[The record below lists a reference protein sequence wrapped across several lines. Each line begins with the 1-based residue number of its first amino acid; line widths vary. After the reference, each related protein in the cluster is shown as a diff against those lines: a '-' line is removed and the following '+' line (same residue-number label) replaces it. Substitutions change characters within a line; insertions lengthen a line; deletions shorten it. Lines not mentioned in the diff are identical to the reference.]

1 MSRSLI
7 SCINCLIFQQEEDWK
22 EFEGDLMHTCANI
35 PSDESTAME
44 CVEGKPGFVRFLFD
58 PLYLK
63 YFAKLP
69 DHNWMQNPEN
79 KLKYEHPQTKFISPM
94 IFKNIM
100 NEQVR
105 KIDTGHL
112 QIMFTIF
119 YGQHITVIEVDT
131 KNTETTAEQKFV
143 FKDANVSLTIYFS
156 LDQVPSVRLNFW
168 PQQATD
174 WITRSRL
181 WPLQDDIQHIVDD
194 GCQAVPRSSLGG
206 DSKSEW
212 RLSFSIP
219 EVSLAKLRS
228 QDQQLAYYFFKII
241 FYQHLKSIES
251 REPKKKSLY
260 SYVMKT
266 TMLWFCE
273 EYPPTDPVWESLE
286 VSVQMLLA
294 KLVDGLQ
301 KGAIYHYFLPEINLI
316 ETVGSDAIKLCKD
329 KIENLLVKL
338 TIAVP
343 TGLDERLEFARF
355 VHRRIEKFN
364 CFLPMWL
371 EKDSRYAAMLPEL
384 LARVACILLGGIHS
398 P

>member
-1 MSRSLI
+1 
-7 SCINCLIFQQEEDWK
+7 
-22 EFEGDLMHTCANI
+22 MHTWAKI
-35 PSDESTAME
+35 RSDESMAME
-44 CVEGKPGFVRFLFD
+44 CVEGKAGFVGFLFD

-63 YFAKLP
+63 YFPKLP

-79 KLKYEHPQTKFISPM
+79 KPKYEHPQTKFINPM
-94 IFKNIM
+94 IFKNNM

-112 QIMFTIF
+112 QIMATIF
-119 YGQHITVIEVDT
+119 YGQPISVIEVDT

-143 FKDANVSLTIYFS
+143 FKDAKVSLTIYGS

-174 WITRSRL
+174 WITRSRC
-181 WPLQDDIQHIVDD
+181 WPLQDDIQRIVDD
-194 GCQAVPRSSLGG
+194 GCQAVLHSSPGG

-241 FYQHLKSIES
+241 FYRRLKSIES
-251 REPKKKSLY
+251 HETEKKSLY
-260 SYVMKT
+260 SYVIKT

-273 EYPPTDPVWESLE
+273 EYPPTDPVWESLQ

-301 KGAIYHYFLPEINLI
+301 EGAISHYFLPEINLI
-316 ETVGSDAIKLCKD
+316 EMVGSDVIKLCKD

-338 TIAVP
+338 TMAVP
-343 TGLDERLEFARF
+343 TGLDERLEFTRF
-355 VHRRIEKFN
+355 VHRRSETVNRI
-364 CFLPMWL
+364 LSMWL
-371 EKDSRYAAMLPEL
+371 EKNCRYGAMLPDLRE
-384 LARVACILLGGIHS
+384 RVACILLGGIHS